1 MEKSLYLFAYFCCEP
16 KTALLKKKSTLKK
29 KKIQEIVFYLDLSRK
44 RILFF
49 QVKKIKLW
57 AFKSFPQKTILL
69 FLNITNRRTL
79 VKKILR
85 TTKENFN

>member
-1 MEKSLYLFAYFCCEP
+1 MEKSLYLFAQFCCEP
-16 KTALLKKKSTLKK
+16 KTALLKKKSTLKKK

-57 AFKSFPQKTILL
+57 AFKSFPKKTILL
-69 FLNITNRRTL
+69 FLNITNRRML
-79 VKKILR
+79 GKK
-85 TTKENFN
+85 F

>member
-1 MEKSLYLFAYFCCEP
+1 MEKSLYLFAQFCCEP
-16 KTALLKKKSTLKK
+16 KTALLKKKKVHSKK

-57 AFKSFPQKTILL
+57 AFKSFPKKTILL
-69 FLNITNRRTL
+69 FLNITNRRML
-79 VKKILR
+79 GKK
-85 TTKENFN
+85 F

>member
-16 KTALLKKKSTLKK
+16 KTALLKKKVHSK